1 MIRTTLSLVS
11 LLVVLAACNPPTSTV
26 PDPQDP
32 YAGLPIPLPSAQ
44 VEGIFAAQTNAAVR
58 VGNVTVQSGAI
69 ATYVD
74 LKETSGRVQGFA
86 LFRGL
91 DKREQHIE
99 LSGTSQDG
107 KVTVPLSVNV
117 CGQDVDLT
125 LYGTINPTTTVN
137 FAGGSK
143 TVKCYG
149 VNVTASVD
157 PFKVDRVPT
166 GGAQ

>member
-1 MIRTTLSLVS
+1 MLSLVP
-11 LLVVLAACNPPTSTV
+11 LLVVLAACNPQTSTI
-26 PDPQDP
+26 PNPQDP
-32 YAGLPIPLPSAQ
+32 YAGLPAPLPSART
-44 VEGIFAAQTNAAVR
+44 EGIFAAQTNAAVR
-58 VGNVTVQSGAI
+58 VGGVTLQRGAV

-74 LKETSGRVQGFA
+74 LQETDGRVQGFA

-91 DKREQHIE
+91 DKREQRVE

-117 CGQDVDLT
+117 CGENIDLT
-125 LYGTINPTTTVN
+125 LYGTINPATTVN
-137 FAGGSK
+137 FAGGSR

-149 VNVTASVD
+149 VNVTATVD